1 MLTRQLQVPIME
13 DAVKQ
18 SMEEFPVSQM
28 EYDSSSNVI
37 YASAGHAGLHYY
49 LD

>member
-1 MLTRQLQVPIME
+1 ME
-13 DAVKQ
+13 DPVEET
-18 SMEEFPVSQM
+18 MEELSISQS

-37 YASAGHAGLHYY
+37 YASAVPADLHFS